1 MSMAVPSP
9 RTLAGTTM
17 LTVVPALGDDPDGQ
31 EVLDIAFALVRAGA
45 RVIVASAEGPLLA
58 ELQGFGGE
66 WIECASERAGFWQ
79 WRRSRRTLEEL
90 VQSERVDL
98 VHARGIGPTRLA
110 ATAAGDS
117 AAWIVIGCG
126 AEAVALDRAYAR
138 ALLRADRVIAQSGYL
153 ADLIIDAQHVARD
166 RVVVIPRPVDTKRF
180 DPAAVSVERVAAL
193 RRAWRVERGERIV
206 LVPGRLDPGKGQ
218 LVLID
223 AVRMLVS
230 GGLRH
235 VVFVLAGDE
244 SRRPDYVR
252 AVAERAQ
259 AHGIGPFIR
268 QAGICPD
275 MPAAYAAADFVAVPA
290 IVPPAFPRSAA
301 EALAMGRPLVAS
313 AIGGLPELV
322 LAPPRAPD
330 SARTGW
336 LVAPD
341 DAGALAHGLAAA
353 ESLDLPALRA
363 LGTRARRLATLLFA
377 PSRVMEATLGVY
389 TDLLQGKS

>member
-1 MSMAVPSP
+1 
-9 RTLAGTTM
+9 
-17 LTVVPALGDDPDGQ
+17 VPALGDDHAGQ
-31 EVLDIAFALVRAGA
+31 GVLDVALGLVRAGA
-45 RVIVASAEGPLLA
+45 RLIVASAEGPLLP

-66 WIECASERAGFWQ
+66 WVECASERVGFWQ

-98 VHARGIGPTRLA
+98 VHARGTGPTRLA
-110 ATAAGDS
+110 TAAAGDS

-126 AEAVALDRAYAR
+126 AEAVAPDRAYAR
-138 ALLRADRVIAQSGYL
+138 ALLRADRVVAQSGYL

-235 VVFVLAGDE
+235 VG
-244 SRRPDYVR
+244 
-252 AVAERAQ
+252 
-259 AHGIGPFIR
+259 
-268 QAGICPD
+268 
-275 MPAAYAAADFVAVPA
+275 
-290 IVPPAFPRSAA
+290 
-301 EALAMGRPLVAS
+301 
-313 AIGGLPELV
+313 
-322 LAPPRAPD
+322 
-330 SARTGW
+330 
-336 LVAPD
+336 
-341 DAGALAHGLAAA
+341 
-353 ESLDLPALRA
+353 
-363 LGTRARRLATLLFA
+363 
-377 PSRVMEATLGVY
+377 
-389 TDLLQGKS
+389 